1 MSLKLLVLLT
11 IFGHTAFHGSRVT
24 VSLQALSLGASPFT
38 VGVLIA
44 LYAALPM
51 LLAVPAGRLVDRIGI
66 RRPLVWSS
74 LALAL
79 SVLIPAIV
87 PDIAP
92 LYFAAIA
99 IGTSFLV
106 YSVAIQHAVGLL
118 SSPEERARDYS
129 YLSIGFSVSGF
140 LGPTLAGFSID
151 LAGHSRTFLFL
162 SMVALAPFLILASKR
177 TAMKGHHVADMHD
190 GPRRL
195 WDLLRNR
202 DLRRLFI
209 VTGVLAMA
217 WDLFAFVMPIYG
229 TSIGLSASTIGMVL
243 GSFALATLTVR
254 LLLPWLTR
262 HLREWQMITVTMLI
276 GCVAYTLMPLMR
288 TVPLLAAMA
297 FVLGLG
303 LGATQSSMMS
313 LLHSTAPHG
322 RAGEALGVRAAVIN
336 GSSTFLPLA
345 FGGVGAAL
353 GLAPV
358 FWSMAACLGVTG
370 WFANRRRRA
379 LER

>member
-1 MSLKLLVLLT
+1 MSLKLLVFLT
-11 IFGHTAFHGSRVT
+11 ICGHTAFHGSRVT

-51 LLAVPAGRLVDRIGI
+51 LLAVNAGRLVDRIGV
-66 RRPLVWSS
+66 RRPLVLST
-74 LALAL
+74 LALTL
-79 SVLIPAIV
+79 SVLIPAVFDGIT
-87 PDIAP
+87 P
-92 LYFAAIA
+92 LYFAAVA
-99 IGTSFLV
+99 IGTSFLIF
-106 YSVAIQHAVGLL
+106 SVSIQHAVGLL

-129 YLSIGFSVSGF
+129 YLSIGFSISGF
-140 LGPTLAGFSID
+140 LGPTLAGFAID

-162 SMVALAPFLILASKR
+162 SLVALVPFVIMLAR
-177 TAMKGHHVADMHD
+177 RGEMKAHHAAETHE

-195 WDLLRNR
+195 WDLLRDR
-202 DLRRLFI
+202 DLRRLFV

-288 TVPLLAAMA
+288 TVPLIAAMA

-379 LER
+379 LEG

>member
-1 MSLKLLVLLT
+1 MSLKLLVFLT
-11 IFGHTAFHGSRVT
+11 ILGHTAFHGSRVT

-38 VGVLIA
+38 VGILIA

-51 LLAVPAGRLVDRIGI
+51 LLAVHAGRLVDRIGV
-66 RRPLVWSS
+66 RRPLLFST
-74 LALAL
+74 LALTSA
-79 SVLIPAIV
+79 VLIPAVFSGIT
-87 PDIAP
+87 P
-92 LYFAAIA
+92 LYFAAVA

-106 YSVAIQHAVGLL
+106 FSVAIQHAVGMH

-129 YLSIGFSVSGF
+129 YLSIGFSISGF
-140 LGPTLAGFSID
+140 LGPTLAGFAID
-151 LAGHSRTFLFL
+151 LAGHARTFLFL
-162 SMVALAPFLILASKR
+162 SLVALVPFLILLTRRDTIKA
-177 TAMKGHHVADMHD
+177 HHAAEEHE

-195 WDLLRNR
+195 LDLLRDR
-202 DLRRLFI
+202 DLRRLFV

-276 GCVAYTLMPLMR
+276 GCVAYALMPLMR

-313 LLHSTAPHG
+313 LLHSTAPRG

>member
-1 MSLKLLVLLT
+1 MDLKLLVFLT
-11 IFGHTAFHGSRVT
+11 ILGHTAFNGSRVA

-38 VGVLIA
+38 VGILMA

-51 LLAVPAGRLVDRIGI
+51 LLAVSAGRLVDRIGV
-66 RRPLVWSS
+66 RRPLIFSA

-79 SVLIPAIV
+79 SVLVPAVFPGIE
-87 PDIAP
+87 P
-92 LYFAAIA
+92 LYFAAVA

-106 YSVAIQHAVGLL
+106 YSVTIQHAVGAR
-118 SSPEERARDYS
+118 SSAEERARDYS

-151 LAGHSRTFLFL
+151 LFGHARTFLLL
-162 SMVALAPFLILASKR
+162 SMFAVAPFAILLARRGAIKVHRAS
-177 TAMKGHHVADMHD
+177 AAHE

-195 WDLLRNR
+195 WDLLRDR
-202 DLRRLFI
+202 DLRRLFL

-217 WDLFAFVMPIYG
+217 WDLFNFVMPIYG

-262 HLREWQMITVTMLI
+262 HLREWQMITLTMMV
-276 GCVAYTLMPLMR
+276 GCVAYALMPMMR
-288 TVPLLAAMA
+288 TVPLLACMA

-303 LGATQSSMMS
+303 LGATQASMMS
-313 LLHSTAPHG
+313 LLHSTAPAG

-336 GSSTFLPLA
+336 GSSTLLPLA

-358 FWSMAACLGVTG
+358 FWSMAACLGITG
-370 WFANRRRRA
+370 WFANRRRRF

>member
-1 MSLKLLVLLT
+1 MSLKLLVVLT
-11 IFGHTAFHGSRVT
+11 ILGHTAFNGSRVT
-24 VSLQALSLGASPFT
+24 VSLQALALGASPLT
-38 VGVLIA
+38 VGILMA

-51 LLAVPAGRLVDRIGI
+51 LLAVAAGRLVDRIGI
-66 RRPLVWSS
+66 RRPLLFSALGLT
-74 LALAL
+74 LA
-79 SVLIPAIV
+79 VLIPALFHGL
-87 PDIAP
+87 AP
-92 LYFAAIA
+92 LYFAAVA

-106 YSVAIQHAVGLL
+106 YSVAIQHAVGLH

-129 YLSIGFSVSGF
+129 YLSIGFSISGF

-151 LAGHSRTFLFL
+151 LAGHARTFLFL
-162 SMVALAPFLILASKR
+162 ALFGLAPCLLLFAR
-177 TAMKGHHVADMHD
+177 RDAMKAYHVADAQE

-195 WDLLRNR
+195 WDLLRDR
-202 DLRRLFI
+202 DLRRLFV

-217 WDLFAFVMPIYG
+217 WDLFNFVMPIYG

-262 HLREWQMITVTMLI
+262 HLREWQMITLTMFVSGIAYALI
-276 GCVAYTLMPLMR
+276 PLMG
-288 TVPLLAAMA
+288 TVPMLAAMA
-297 FVLGLG
+297 FLLGLG

-313 LLHSTAPHG
+313 LLHSTAPDG
-322 RAGEALGVRAAVIN
+322 REGEALGVRAAVIN
-336 GSSTFLPLA
+336 GSSTLMPLA
-345 FGGVGAAL
+345 FGGLGAAL

-358 FWSMAACLGVTG
+358 FWSMAACLGVAG

-379 LER
+379 LEG